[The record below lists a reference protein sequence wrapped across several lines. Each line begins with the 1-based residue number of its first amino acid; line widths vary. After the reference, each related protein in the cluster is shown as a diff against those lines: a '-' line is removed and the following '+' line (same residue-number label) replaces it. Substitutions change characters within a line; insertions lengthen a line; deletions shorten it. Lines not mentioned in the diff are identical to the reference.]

1 MKFYMKQKIMS
12 FVDRFTI
19 YDEQENEA
27 YWVEGDFFTIGK
39 KLDLFDKDNN
49 HKAHIHQKVL
59 SFLPRYFVEING
71 EDVAEVVKHVTLLK
85 QKFTVTGY
93 DWKVDGDFTAHE
105 YQVYRG
111 DYTIAT
117 ISKEWFTCGDAYS
130 VDIVDGVDPVS
141 VLSVVLII
149 DAIIAQSVT
158 GVDIV
163 SDIISEIIT

>member
-1 MKFYMKQKIMS
+1 MKFYIKQQFLS
-12 FVDRFTI
+12 FVDKFSI
-19 YDEQENEA
+19 YDEHENEA

-59 SFLPRYFVEING
+59 SLMPRYFIEVNG
-71 EDVAEVVKHVTLLK
+71 KDVAEVIKHYTLFK
-85 QKFTVTGY
+85 HKYYINGF
-93 DWKVDGDFTAHE
+93 DWEITGDFLAHE
-105 YQVYRG
+105 YEIYRD

-117 ISKEWFTCGDAYS
+117 ISKEWFTFGDAYA

-149 DAIIAQSVT
+149 DAIISKT
-158 GVDIV
+158 RNSGINMILD
-163 SDIISEIIT
+163 